1 MTTYSCS
8 FAHQMAIAIVLL
20 SIVSHL
26 SPGHAQQ
33 SLTIDEQ
40 QQPAMQM
47 LFNEFLG
54 SVPADGKTNYYGQQ
68 LKYQQLKHQLR
79 QQHLRPKQL
88 PIVYFT
94 NHQWPFLRDL
104 VMNSDYDLLGHLE
117 SSERER
123 DPQESQLLTRL
134 HRLADNAL
142 DGDDQLFK
150 LSSGAK
156 QHNNKRNAQYEA
168 MSFQDLQYGTLAQ
181 HRLYITHPNRFTE
194 TSQS

>member
-1 MTTYSCS
+1 MTTYGCS
-8 FAHQMAIAIVLL
+8 IAHHLAIVIVLL
-20 SIVSHL
+20 SILSHL
-26 SPGHAQQ
+26 SPGRAQQ
-33 SLTIDEQ
+33 SPAIDEQ

-47 LFNEFLG
+47 LFNEFLDSG
-54 SVPADGKTNYYGQQ
+54 PADGKTNYYGQQ

-88 PIVYFT
+88 PILFFT
-94 NHQWPFLRDL
+94 NQWPFLRDL
-104 VMNSDYDLLGHLE
+104 AINSDYDTLGHRE

-134 HRLADNAL
+134 HRLADNAF

-156 QHNNKRNAQYEA
+156 QHNSKRNAQY
-168 MSFQDLQYGTLAQ
+168 MRPCHFKICNMG
-181 HRLYITHPNRFTE
+181 R
-194 TSQS
+194 